1 MDHLEVVEAAR
12 VDDRLRESWDAL
24 ASQQMLPS
32 PFLRSWWLEAM
43 PAPQRVLLV
52 MHEGD
57 RLVGAIPLARDRILG
72 VPRYRFLGQG
82 VLCPDHLDL
91 MAAPGFEEPV
101 ADAFAAWFE
110 APGTR
115 LLDASGLVQGS
126 LLARALGVPSDQIDV
141 APFQELP
148 PPGDDFLA
156 GRSANFRRS
165 VRRRERRHAQAG
177 ITHRRAETTADIEE
191 ALEAF
196 RALHEG
202 RPGREQFLAELPAL
216 RAAVLAGAERG
227 EVQVDLL
234 ADDDGVVAVTLF
246 FCTDGRLS
254 FYQLA
259 RSLDSAHDGA
269 GTTLLYRIV
278 VSGIAAGFREI
289 DLLRGDER
297 YKASFA
303 DDLRELHRVRVG
315 HGVAARLIAGGWRT
329 ASRARNALADRRAP
343 AAGAATR
350 EARGA
355 AHART

>member
-1 MDHLEVVEAAR
+1 MPLLEVVATERPDNRLAEA
-12 VDDRLRESWDAL
+12 WDAL
-24 ASQQMLPS
+24 VSQQMLPS

-43 PAPQRVLLV
+43 PAQQRVFLV
-52 MHEGD
+52 MYDDG
-57 RLVGAIPLARDRILG
+57 RLVGGIPLARDRLLG

-91 MAAPGFEEPV
+91 MAAPGFEEQV
-101 ADAFAAWFE
+101 GDAFAAWFA
-110 APGTR
+110 APGSR

-126 LLARALGVPSDQIDV
+126 LLARSLRVPSDPIDV

-148 PPGDDFLA
+148 APGDDFLA
-156 GRSANFRRS
+156 GRSSNFRRS
-165 VRRRERRHAQAG
+165 VRRRERRHEQAG
-177 ITHRRAETTADIEE
+177 ITHRRAETVGDIEA
-191 ALEAF
+191 ALESF
-196 RALHEG
+196 RALHED
-202 RPGREQFLAELPAL
+202 RPGREAFLAELPAL

-234 ADDDGVVAVTLF
+234 TDDDGVVAVSLF

-269 GTTLLYRIV
+269 GTTLIYRIV
-278 VSGIAAGFREI
+278 VAGIAAGFREI

-303 DDLRELHRVRVG
+303 DEVRELHRVRVG
-315 HGVAARLIAGGWRT
+315 HGVAARLLAGGWRS
-329 ASRARNALADRRAP
+329 ASRARNAVAARRAP
-343 AAGAATR
+343 TGGAATR
-350 EARGA
+350 EARDA
-355 AHART
+355 PPART